1 MSKAS
6 DTGLSVLLVLAVAGV
21 GGWLWWQ
28 EQAVQQQVEDHT
40 VAQIDRF
47 RQLPLAQAVS
57 HCHALWLQN
66 HWDQAP
72 LALAWQPG
80 RLDWYVLEG
89 MESASMR
96 HFRCDGAVAER
107 GARHPRILR
116 ERDPA
121 PTGEPRNVL
130 RDLNLFTHYAQ
141 AGVDPALVA
150 LEAAQDPQDPRGP
163 APIERRWSADGRAVQ
178 RGPVAA
184 DFALLFSQRPAPLAA
199 APFAPLAPLTA
210 TNWLK
215 QPQAAFALLSDH
227 VPPDARIARLSF
239 GSDGISLT
247 IRGRIQNLDGKP
259 PAAFG
264 DARFDEYGVRDADWW
279 YPRDDPTYGCS
290 VGHTL
295 AEVRSMFLQHRSAGD
310 PDLLSADYG
319 CRGRNTA
326 PTHGEWV
333 LRLPRRR

>member
-1 MSKAS
+1 M
-6 DTGLSVLLVLAVAGV
+6 
-21 GGWLWWQ
+21 
-28 EQAVQQQVEDHT
+28 
-40 VAQIDRF
+40 
-47 RQLPLAQAVS
+47 
-57 HCHALWLQN
+57 
-66 HWDQAP
+66 
-72 LALAWQPG
+72 
-80 RLDWYVLEG
+80 
-89 MESASMR
+89 
-96 HFRCDGAVAER
+96 
-107 GARHPRILR
+107 
-116 ERDPA
+116 
-121 PTGEPRNVL
+121 
-130 RDLNLFTHYAQ
+130 
-141 AGVDPALVA
+141 
-150 LEAAQDPQDPRGP
+150 
-163 APIERRWSADGRAVQ
+163 Q

-227 VPPDARIARLSF
+227 VPPDAHIARLSF

-259 PAAFG
+259 PAACG